1 MKKTILFTSLLALLL
16 TGCSA
21 DWFYAGSF
29 LSKFEQQKDNATEQ
43 IYVSLPKSVI
53 HTNSSLNDIAGFMF
67 MTDREQDSVIA
78 SKTAIL
84 NRLDDS
90 IFLAQFN
97 GAFLYV
103 LSRTKIPIVLVDD
116 ASRLPQADDNHF
128 TIDIAQVEAEEYLQP
143 GRSGFTTQRGV
154 KYGYDYELR
163 HFAMNVWFRFD
174 ARDTADIVYFKNRE
188 IAEDFHGTVTS
199 LRTDKATMKTHFDR
213 ITVNDAYQ
221 LAWNFGAQCAT
232 LYIEK
237 MLSEYVCRT
246 KGTNSTYFYYSPACN
261 CIEELTPYDEGI
273 KDSFEK
279 MWVF

>member
-1 MKKTILFTSLLALLL
+1 MKKTILFTSLFALLL

-97 GAFLYV
+97 GAFLFV
-103 LSRTKIPIVLVDD
+103 LSR
-116 ASRLPQADDNHF
+116 RLAVF
-128 TIDIAQVEAEEYLQP
+128 
-143 GRSGFTTQRGV
+143 
-154 KYGYDYELR
+154 ELR
-163 HFAMNVWFRFD
+163 H
-174 ARDTADIVYFKNRE
+174 
-188 IAEDFHGTVTS
+188 
-199 LRTDKATMKTHFDR
+199 
-213 ITVNDAYQ
+213 
-221 LAWNFGAQCAT
+221 
-232 LYIEK
+232 
-237 MLSEYVCRT
+237 
-246 KGTNSTYFYYSPACN
+246 
-261 CIEELTPYDEGI
+261 
-273 KDSFEK
+273 
-279 MWVF
+279 